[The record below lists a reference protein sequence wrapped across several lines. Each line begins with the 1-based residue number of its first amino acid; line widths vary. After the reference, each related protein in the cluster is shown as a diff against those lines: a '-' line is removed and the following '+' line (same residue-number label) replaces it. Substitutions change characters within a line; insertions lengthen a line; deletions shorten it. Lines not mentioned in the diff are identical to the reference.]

1 MDNCCNAVHPQR
13 GRQHVRAGICP
24 IGQAR
29 KEPSEEAV
37 QPQGPQGG
45 RRRDPRR
52 QRWAR
57 SRPPKVLAC
66 LSACCCDP
74 RHPYGHTGGK
84 TLAVYPR
91 CSGIPAFTNEH
102 VLSQSLGGPQ
112 YQLQPPAPALRCYG
126 FFLEMEWN
134 SSGCASSSPIPV
146 LHICRGGHGPRCWK
160 MGCTPPQVRRGVGR
174 LR

>member
-1 MDNCCNAVHPQR
+1 MPYTRSGAASMSAR
-13 GRQHVRAGICP
+13 GSARSAKPGKNPAKKPSSRKGRKGAGAATP
-24 IGQAR
+24 DG
-29 KEPSEEAV
+29 K
-37 QPQGPQGG
+37 GG
-45 RRRDPRR
+45 RVP
-52 QRWAR
+52 AR
-57 SRPPKVLAC
+57 PKCFSC